1 MIFWEGF
8 IINSEFL
15 NDSKV
20 PEESINKTIDF
31 LENKNLGKRKTNYR
45 LKDWGVSRQRYW
57 GCPIPIIYDEN
68 NKPNEI
74 AITVVSKYNDK
85 VLIPNLE
92 SETSSDNDIMPQ
104 TMEKNI
110 RGIITS
116 LRAEINKSDTTLK
129 RFITIEL
136 SADTS

>member
-1 MIFWEGF
+1 M
-8 IINSEFL
+8 N
-15 NDSKV
+15 
-20 PEESINKTIDF
+20 
-31 LENKNLGKRKTNYR
+31 
-45 LKDWGVSRQRYW
+45 
-57 GCPIPIIYDEN
+57 DEN
-68 NKPNEI
+68 SNPKDI
-74 AITVVSKYNDK
+74 AIIVVKRYKDK

-129 RFITIEL
+129 TFITIEL
-136 SADTS
+136 SADTSWVNIFKNIPAIIPKIIATIIFFVKDITI